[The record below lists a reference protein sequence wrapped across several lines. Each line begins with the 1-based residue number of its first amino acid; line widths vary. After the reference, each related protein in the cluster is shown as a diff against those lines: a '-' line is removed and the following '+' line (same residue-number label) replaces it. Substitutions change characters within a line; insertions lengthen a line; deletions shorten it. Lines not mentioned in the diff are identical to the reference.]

1 MRIIGGVEAVP
12 NSWPWQAFLT
22 DGQTMCG
29 ASLLNEQWL
38 ITAAHCI
45 NGNNLKVY
53 LGAHDLGRLYSGSGY
68 SVAEIYSH
76 PDYNRNGDLKSD
88 IALLKLDRPVTL
100 TDKIQPVCLPDSQV
114 AEPGRVAM
122 VTGWVMK

>member
-22 DGQTMCG
+22 DGQTLCG

-45 NGNNLKVY
+45 NGYTSTRNFIFFFKRNN
-53 LGAHDLGRLYSGSGY
+53 
-68 SVAEIYSH
+68 
-76 PDYNRNGDLKSD
+76 
-88 IALLKLDRPVTL
+88 
-100 TDKIQPVCLPDSQV
+100 
-114 AEPGRVAM
+114 
-122 VTGWVMK
+122 